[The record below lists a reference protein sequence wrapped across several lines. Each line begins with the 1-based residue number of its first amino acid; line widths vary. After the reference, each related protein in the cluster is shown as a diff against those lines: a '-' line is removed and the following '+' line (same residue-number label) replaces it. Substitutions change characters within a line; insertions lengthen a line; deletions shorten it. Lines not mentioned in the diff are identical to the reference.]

1 MAIVQYH
8 GRLGKIY
15 GIWLRNL
22 LLTIVTL
29 GIYSFWGRRRMRQ
42 YLASQVTLNGDP
54 MEYKGT
60 VKEHVLGALKFVGLI
75 LALHMV
81 FEAVF
86 PQPDIETMKN
96 WQQTSPQLLLEDTE
110 FKASLSNQFIY
121 WTVENIFYVFVI
133 GVFVFTSRC
142 YRINR
147 VSWQGIYHRLD
158 GSMWQYAWLRF
169 YTLCGKFFSAGF
181 FAPSLDAKL
190 AKYTYSRLWF
200 GNTNVN
206 LLPYTPSKYLHRI
219 NVKTILIILILTIP
233 AFVFF
238 ILLYMVLIKMSNET
252 QYNLLFFIVMQNINA
267 LIIVYSFLA
276 YAIIFPFV
284 CFIRLYYHAAFYRE
298 FLSHI
303 TVAGVLVD
311 SSRIT
316 SGRLISLLIGN
327 VVLQVFTL
335 GLAQPI
341 VIDRSLRWL
350 TENIKFDGELAND
363 IGSSPRLSLSS
374 EMPPFLI
381 A

>member
-1 MAIVQYH
+1 MATLQYK
-8 GRLGKIY
+8 GKLSKIY
-15 GIWLRNL
+15 EIWLSNL

-60 VKEHVLGALKFVGLI
+60 VAEHVIGTLKFVVAIGLLYWVYLQI
-75 LALHMV
+75 FSQEMKEISAQPTLSTKDLIGSIV
-81 FEAVF
+81 FNLVY
-86 PQPDIETMKN
+86 IYIV
-96 WQQTSPQLLLEDTE
+96 SI
-110 FKASLSNQFIY
+110 FI
-121 WTVENIFYVFVI
+121 
-133 GVFVFTSRC
+133 FTSRC

-147 VSWQGIYHRLD
+147 VTWQGGYHRLE
-158 GSMWQYAWLRF
+158 GNMWQYAWLRF

-233 AFVFF
+233 VFVFF
-238 ILLYMVLIKMSNET
+238 ILLYMVLIKMSNER
-252 QYNLLFFIVMQNINA
+252 QYSFLFYVVMQNINA
-267 LIIVYSFLA
+267 LIIVYGFLA
-276 YAIIFPFV
+276 YAITFPFV

-298 FLSHI
+298 FLGHI

-316 SGRLISLLIGN
+316 SGRFISLLMGN
-327 VVLQVFTL
+327 VALQIFSL

-341 VIDRSLRWL
+341 VINRSLRWL

-374 EMPPFLI
+374 EMPPFFI